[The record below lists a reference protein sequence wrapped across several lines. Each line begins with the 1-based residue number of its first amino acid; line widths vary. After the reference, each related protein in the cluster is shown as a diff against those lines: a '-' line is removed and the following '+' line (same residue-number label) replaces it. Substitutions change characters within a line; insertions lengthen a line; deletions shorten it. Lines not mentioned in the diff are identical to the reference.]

1 MRRRVSALLI
11 LPAFAFAGSV
21 QPSAGSPDA
30 PATFV
35 EPMDGPHRHCSGS
48 CMKTGALQWI
58 CRRDQ
63 TCSIDCA
70 TAPPKMHCH
79 DPKPPRRAR

>member
-1 MRRRVSALLI
+1 
-11 LPAFAFAGSV
+11 
-21 QPSAGSPDA
+21 
-30 PATFV
+30 
-35 EPMDGPHRHCSGS
+35 
-48 CMKTGALQWI
+48 MKTGALQWI

-79 DPKPPRRAR
+79 DPELPRRAR